1 VTPKPVRPGLFFDV
15 PAALSRGR
23 HQLSRD
29 EVRTA
34 QRERLMAAFTEL
46 LADSGYGGVRVAEIA
61 NRAGVSNEAFYEVFN
76 DKEDCA
82 FAAYDRFIEVLV
94 RRMQDRLTP
103 SQTWREFCRVAL
115 EAYLGA
121 LEDDLVVAR
130 AFQLEMDALGVRAR
144 EARRAALTGMAQL
157 FMDAEA
163 EMAKSDSLL
172 VPQPLSVRLGIIY
185 ATRELACTALDTT
198 DEPNLRALIPEVLDW
213 IVGASYPGAEEAGPD
228 RIRRSAAR
236 G

>member
-23 HQLSRD
+23 HSLSRE

-46 LADSGYGGVRVAEIA
+46 LADSGFAGVRVADIA
-61 NRAGVSNEAFYEVFN
+61 NRAGVSNEAFYEVFK

-94 RRMQDRLTP
+94 RRMQEGLKP
-103 SQTWREFCRVAL
+103 SKTWREFSRTAL

-130 AFQLEMDALGVRAR
+130 ACQLEMEALGAPAR
-144 EARRAALTGMAQL
+144 ERRRTALTGLAQL
-157 FMDAEA
+157 FQRAEA
-163 EMAKSDSLL
+163 EMAKSDPLI
-172 VPQPLSVRLGIIY
+172 VRQPLAVRLGIVY
-185 ATRELACTALDTT
+185 GVRELACAALDTAE
-198 DEPNLRALIPEVLDW
+198 EPDLRALVPQVLDW
-213 IVGASYPGAEEAGPD
+213 VVGASYASNEQ
-228 RIRRSAAR
+228 SAAKPVEKTAA
-236 G
+236 GS